1 MNLFAV
7 SFFGHR
13 EIDDPFVIERQLE
26 SIIRELLLTK
36 EYVEFLVGRDG
47 EFDQLVSSTVRRC
60 KRTIRGDN
68 SSLVL
73 VLPYM
78 TAEYRNNEE
87 SFHEYYD
94 EIEICLESAEKH
106 FKSAHQVRNRSMVD
120 RSDLVIFCIE
130 HNSGGAYQT
139 MQYAKKGRC
148 KDHESARCTSLTF
161 ALFFSERKNMNKN
174 KRIAILFAVI
184 IVAVGIIIAVTS
196 HQKKEMDFDEF
207 ADRFEKSAEEVL
219 GEDVRKVSKTELAA
233 TLTYGDQNDKDNNI
247 YYRILKTTFYEG
259 GPEEI
264 TGLHTEALGVL
275 FPVDSMDSCEKMMIQ
290 DWPGALYKK
299 DDTAFLCWTYS
310 PEVTY
315 VLEYTPSKIDDS
327 EIIKMAESA
336 EPVK

>member
-1 MNLFAV
+1 MKLFAV

-13 EIDDPFVIERQLE
+13 QVDDPFLIERQLE

-60 KRTIRGDN
+60 KRTIRDDN

-139 MQYAKKGRC
+139 MQYAKKADAKMDC
-148 KDHESARCTSLTF
+148 SFSLVVW
-161 ALFFSERKNMNKN
+161 FS
-174 KRIAILFAVI
+174 IA
-184 IVAVGIIIAVTS
+184 
-196 HQKKEMDFDEF
+196 
-207 ADRFEKSAEEVL
+207 
-219 GEDVRKVSKTELAA
+219 
-233 TLTYGDQNDKDNNI
+233 
-247 YYRILKTTFYEG
+247 
-259 GPEEI
+259 
-264 TGLHTEALGVL
+264 
-275 FPVDSMDSCEKMMIQ
+275 PV
-290 DWPGALYKK
+290 
-299 DDTAFLCWTYS
+299 FLCFFDYS
-310 PEVTY
+310 ITTSG
-315 VLEYTPSKIDDS
+315 LIRSFGLSFIS
-327 EIIKMAESA
+327 ISA
-336 EPVK
+336 GSTLSRPVNLCVISFSG